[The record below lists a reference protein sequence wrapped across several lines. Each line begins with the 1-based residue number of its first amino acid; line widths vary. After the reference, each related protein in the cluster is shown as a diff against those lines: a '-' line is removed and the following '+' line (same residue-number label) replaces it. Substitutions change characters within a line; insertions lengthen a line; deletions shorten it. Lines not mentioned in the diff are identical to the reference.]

1 MVSACIAY
9 FDQLWSHAVTTPGF
23 GTELALDDRTSSSSS
38 CWRGG
43 AKDEQIARTMG
54 ISLRTVRRRIASL
67 LAELGVDSRF
77 QAGMEAVRRG
87 LALAGPTGHRG
98 SRGGSVG
105 DLGLFASSE
114 ASS

>member
-1 MVSACIAY
+1 MEPTY

-23 GTELALDDRTSSSSS
+23 GTELALDDRTQLLELLA
-38 CWRGG
+38 GG

-54 ISLRTVRRRIASL
+54 VSLRTVRRRIASL

-87 LALAGPTGHRG
+87 WL
-98 SRGGSVG
+98 
-105 DLGLFASSE
+105 
-114 ASS
+114 